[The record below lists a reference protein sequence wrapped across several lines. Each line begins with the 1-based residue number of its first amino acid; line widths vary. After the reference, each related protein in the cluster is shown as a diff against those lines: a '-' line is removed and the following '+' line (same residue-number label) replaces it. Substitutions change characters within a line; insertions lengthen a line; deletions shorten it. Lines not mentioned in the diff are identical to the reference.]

1 ADAGSG
7 ADGSDATPATGDVT
21 GTATPASGTAG
32 TDTPGTATP
41 AQDSV
46 GTDAPETATGK
57 DDRS

>member
-1 ADAGSG
+1 M
-7 ADGSDATPATGDVT
+7 T

-46 GTDAPETATGK
+46 GTDTPGTDAPETATGK